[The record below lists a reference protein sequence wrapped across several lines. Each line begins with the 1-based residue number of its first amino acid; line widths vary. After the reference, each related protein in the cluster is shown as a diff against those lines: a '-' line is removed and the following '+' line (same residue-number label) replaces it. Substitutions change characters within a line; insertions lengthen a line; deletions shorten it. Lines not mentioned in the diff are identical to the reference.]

1 MNLNIVI
8 PALIYLSRRDGTHQE
23 LVNTINGRKNFGIGI
38 SILRCPDW
46 YASLPQ
52 RVLCAINLQLSSLAK
67 SFAVQIAAFTRNG
80 VLVVMSVGLVGTDA
94 VAQVKR
100 NDPRRAAV
108 AAGPDVRATR
118 TVTSFSDALTCMD
131 GLLLQYGK
139 QDIAIINDGVP
150 DATETLKVGTR
161 DMVISAL
168 DAMSLRSGAFRYID
182 ADQNDLSVISMQ
194 KATNGNTRTAEY
206 YIKGSISQVD
216 QDVQSGGKKAGVALD
231 FISAGAAKDRS
242 VTNIALELGMY
253 TVKERTLIRGV
264 RSQNTMQI
272 VRSSS
277 SADFG
282 GLLPFASLLFE
293 VRQDRVQGSHQTVR
307 TLIELSMIELIGKF
321 TKVPYW
327 RCLALPTSDP
337 AARRAA
343 EEYFSRMSP
352 VEQISAAQTALGS
365 TPSGAPMYR
374 GSVDGIAS
382 PALAEAI
389 TRYRAENNLGSGP
402 HVDFELYFHFLT
414 KDLVADGERSAAKG
428 KRPPLLAPP
437 TLDTGLAFKMVTET
451 TVTRGSS
458 FRLSL
463 TPSKDAYFYCYVGTK
478 GDPLAYRIYP
488 NQQTGSQPMTPAGQ
502 TLQIPADE
510 NALAIKLNDVGT
522 ERAACIARE
531 QRYEVPPPSVQ
542 IAPLTPIPGAGSLSG
557 LDLVVNEHQVRDRQ
571 GMISSV
577 QVREIFVVTGEQSP

>member
-1 MNLNIVI
+1 MKQKRSTIVCRFLYFARGAAI
-8 PALIYLSRRDGTHQE
+8 CAVT
-23 LVNTINGRKNFGIGI
+23 
-38 SILRCPDW
+38 
-46 YASLPQ
+46 
-52 RVLCAINLQLSSLAK
+52 LCLL
-67 SFAVQIAAFTRNG
+67 T
-80 VLVVMSVGLVGTDA
+80 TDVA
-94 VAQVKR
+94 AQVKR
-100 NDPRRAAV
+100 NDSRRAAV

-118 TVTSFSDALTCMD
+118 TVTNFSDALTCMD

-194 KATNGNTRTAEY
+194 KATNGSTRSADY

-216 QDVQSGGKKAGVALD
+216 QDVLSGGKKAGVALD

-277 SADFG
+277 SLDLG

-327 RCLALPTSDP
+327 RCLSLPTSDP

-343 EEYFSRMSP
+343 EEYFSRMSAI
-352 VEQISAAQTALGS
+352 EQISAAQTALGT
-365 TPSGAPMYR
+365 TPTGAPLYR
-374 GSVDGIAS
+374 GAVDGVMS

-389 TRYRAENNLGSGP
+389 TRYRTQNNLGSGP

-414 KDLVADGERSAAKG
+414 KDLVADGDRSSG
-428 KRPPLLAPP
+428 KSKRKPLLAPAI
-437 TLDTGLAFKMVTET
+437 LDTALDFKMVTET
-451 TVTRGSS
+451 TVTQGSN

-463 TPSKDAYFYCYVGTK
+463 TPNKDAYFYCYVGTK
-478 GDPLAYRIYP
+478 GEPLAYRIYP
-488 NQQTGSQPMTPAGQ
+488 NQQSGSQPMTPAGQ
-502 TLQIPADE
+502 TLEIPGDE
-510 NALAIKLNDVGT
+510 NLLSIKLNDIGT

-531 QRYEVPPPSVQ
+531 QRYDVPPPVVQ
-542 IAPLTPIPGAGSLSG
+542 VAPLTPIEGYGSLSG
-557 LDLVVNEHQVRDRQ
+557 LDRVINEHQTRDRQ
-571 GMISSV
+571 GLISSV
-577 QVREIFVVTGEQSP
+577 QVREISVIAAEPSQ